1 MSTEALAAR
10 FNVFLKCENCRRRS
24 CRTLD
29 VPDVEDAPCTVDEL
43 VESSFLGRQVFKCD
57 VCDSTIAT
65 IVGINRV
72 E

>member
-1 MSTEALAAR
+1 MSTEALAAQ

-29 VPDVEDAPCTVDEL
+29 VPDVEDAPTTVDEL
-43 VESSFLGRQVFKCD
+43 TESAFLARQVFTCE

-65 IVGINRV
+65 IIGINRV